1 MIVIRQLK
9 EFKELNDSA
18 VNVTELCPIHLCE
31 QVFSVLKFC
40 VFIKG
45 KKNRYKIVAEP
56 CLILTTTTT
65 TKKAIHPHTN

>member
-1 MIVIRQLK
+1 MTL
-9 EFKELNDSA
+9 LY
-18 VNVTELCPIHLCE
+18 VTNPLQSHPLWE

-56 CLILTTTTT
+56 CLIL
-65 TKKAIHPHTN
+65 IF